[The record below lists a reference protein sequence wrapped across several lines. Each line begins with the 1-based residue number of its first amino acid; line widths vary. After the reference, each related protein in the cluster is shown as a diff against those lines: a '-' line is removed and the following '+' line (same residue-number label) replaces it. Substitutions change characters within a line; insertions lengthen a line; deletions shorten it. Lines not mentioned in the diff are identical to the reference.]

1 MVDYNRKIILTTTS
15 TIVSSL
21 LIYRAEKILKKAGY
35 TVIYNP
41 FKNYK
46 SPSLTVAKTNADG
59 SYIKIT
65 YQSKKQVTTK
75 ADVKE
80 IGIKILYL
88 PSFTSVTRTDCKDDV
103 KLIMKNSLKFDVPYF
118 NMGVDESITYF
129 DSIENQLTLTTFEK
143 A

>member
-1 MVDYNRKIILTTTS
+1 M
-15 TIVSSL
+15 
-21 LIYRAEKILKKAGY
+21 IYRAEEILKKAGY
-35 TVIYNP
+35 TVTYNP
-41 FKNYK
+41 FGNYK
-46 SPSLTVAKTNADG
+46 SPSLTAAKTNADG

-75 ADVKE
+75 VDVKE
-80 IGIKILYL
+80 IDIEILYL

-118 NMGVDESITYF
+118 NMGVDESSTYF
-129 DSIENQLTLTTFEK
+129 DSIENQLTVTTFEK